1 MGYFVAISHPYA
13 GFLNANHES
22 IAHYDDNLGVNVQLA
37 TGSVG
42 I

>member
-22 IAHYDDNLGVNVQLA
+22 IAHYDDNLGVNVA
-37 TGSVG
+37 VG